1 MTDFAS
7 VHTSP
12 HSPSFSRELPPG
24 MLGSDS
30 DQALFSLPGISPYV
44 GESFGPFTNY
54 EKAAPSRHG
63 TYDIYEHRCGRGCK
77 ECVCSLYSS
86 AEGKCLRWNCGDREM
101 GAGVE
106 GFGEYYGGGQE
117 GFGSRRHG
125 GCRAGRNQQA
135 LFIVLGLVALGVALA
150 LITQKKK

>member
-1 MTDFAS
+1 
-7 VHTSP
+7 
-12 HSPSFSRELPPG
+12 

-44 GESFGPFTNY
+44 GESFGPFTDY

-86 AEGKCLRWNCGDREM
+86 SEGKCLRWNCNGTEM

-106 GFGEYYGGGQE
+106 GFGEYYGRE
-117 GFGSRRHG
+117 GFGSRRSHDG
-125 GCRAGRNQQA
+125 SCSRAGRNQQT